1 MSSPS
6 PLVDLYRVETSITM
20 LKQYLAEEDIAPLIV
35 VLESIAADPRNE
47 ALLGQ
52 LSDVFDGLGLLQGA
66 VLTYA
71 PYISIVLAG
80 DLFDEVD

>member
-6 PLVDLYRVETSITM
+6 TLVDLYRVETSITM

-35 VLESIAADPRNE
+35 VLEQIAADPRNE
-47 ALLGQ
+47 ALLDQ

-71 PYISIVLAG
+71 PYLSIVLAG
-80 DLFDEVD
+80 DLFDDTD